1 MASSSVEANSYDR
14 EGFNRALFVWIQK
27 PQVLNRRLCGN
38 KTICQFEMLLTSSV
52 SEIFNKRHNLVQHV
66 KIDSTEEH
74 IKNTMKDCFHQSEMD
89 ENSNRMKVILREL
102 MPKEMER
109 YRTVRELIVIGMN
122 TFF

>member
-38 KTICQFEMLLTSSV
+38 KTICQFEMLLTSPV
-52 SEIFNKRHNLVQHV
+52 SEIFNKRHHLVQLV

-74 IKNTMKDCFHQSEMD
+74 IKNTMKNCFHKSEID
-89 ENSNRMKVILREL
+89 ENSMKVILRDL